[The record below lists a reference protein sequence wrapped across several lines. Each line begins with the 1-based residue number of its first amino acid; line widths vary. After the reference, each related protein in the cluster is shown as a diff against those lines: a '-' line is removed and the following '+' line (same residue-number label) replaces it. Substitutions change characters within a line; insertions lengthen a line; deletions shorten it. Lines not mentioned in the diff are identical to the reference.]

1 MSDVTILYEPSGEPA
16 ADVVFV
22 HGLNGDPIKSWRF
35 DKPDSWHTWLPES
48 LPEVRLLTVG
58 YPARLQPVG
67 SLMPIDE
74 RANNVLAHL
83 THENVGTRPVCFV
96 AHGSGGLVVTE
107 LLRQSASCGVDYP
120 QVALATGGVVFLPT
134 PLKGFELAWSA
145 KLVNKFALGSSSR
158 TFGEMA
164 PDSQKVRGLRT
175 WLEESHQRLSIAV
188 REFEEMSPVARLFFG
203 ETARGPGIAG
213 VNPIRVDANYATI
226 CAPSSQNTLVF
237 KEVQRFL
244 LEVLSSPQ
252 SVDERGEP
260 APQTQGPQRHA
271 AQPQPAQEHRDRAAA
286 GDSGTWTE
294 EPQSPTR
301 SEGTGKPST
310 ATATTGER
318 KHFVCLLHG
327 IRTHAAWQQV
337 VTPILEEDTERRG
350 STAPLWEIRSVP
362 LLVSGTH
369 AQRPDTR
376 AGRTVAPA

>member
-48 LPEVRLLTVG
+48 LPEVRLFTVG

-134 PLKGFELAWSA
+134 PLKGFELARSA

-164 PDSQKVRGLRT
+164 PDSQKVRGRGCHR
-175 WLEESHQRLSIAV
+175 LEGPWTGMSQAPLKKGDGDPTSIV
-188 REFEEMSPVARLFFG
+188 C
-203 ETARGPGIAG
+203 RGQSTGMEDH
-213 VNPIRVDANYATI
+213 RHEQE
-226 CAPSSQNTLVF
+226 SQN
-237 KEVQRFL
+237 
-244 LEVLSSPQ
+244 
-252 SVDERGEP
+252 
-260 APQTQGPQRHA
+260 
-271 AQPQPAQEHRDRAAA
+271 RD
-286 GDSGTWTE
+286 
-294 EPQSPTR
+294 
-301 SEGTGKPST
+301 K
-310 ATATTGER
+310 
-318 KHFVCLLHG
+318 
-327 IRTHAAWQQV
+327 
-337 VTPILEEDTERRG
+337 
-350 STAPLWEIRSVP
+350 
-362 LLVSGTH
+362 
-369 AQRPDTR
+369 
-376 AGRTVAPA
+376 